1 MENTIRAY
9 YNKDGRK
16 TIIDIGIRTCA
27 CMYYKGKVRQA
38 RAKLSKLFQATTEE
52 LANSKELQET
62 RDDLISKITKES
74 SNVAKIELF
83 NSNEQL
89 FVTYVA

>member
-27 CMYYKGKVRQA
+27 CMYYKGKVRQG

-52 LANSKELQET
+52 LANNKELQET
-62 RDDLISKITKES
+62 RDELISKITTES
-74 SNVAKIELF
+74 TTL
-83 NSNEQL
+83 QR
-89 FVTYVA
+89 